1 MPDSAGGERRRRT
14 LWGASLGLA
23 AFALVLG
30 LALITAGNAL
40 VWAAALSFGLAAIVP
55 LVLAVAGGIM
65 FARSPR
71 VPPPRWWWIPL
82 TLAGVPVLTYAP
94 IAFRTRSLHALAAR
108 VPAFPGARL
117 VATHEQPVSDE
128 NRGTWALVMY
138 ETAAPA
144 EAIARFY
151 DDSLTALGWILNTP
165 RPYLTQHTYW
175 YVRPGGAPLMTV
187 EICRQ
192 RTGWVCFAAGCE
204 DWSGPKAVAITVADQ
219 GVGLE
224 LPRSERC
231 RAAGDASVL

>member
-1 MPDSAGGERRRRT
+1 MDPAGGERRRRT

-23 AFALVLG
+23 AFALVVG
-30 LALITAGNAL
+30 FVMIAAGDAVL
-40 VWAAALSFGLAAIVP
+40 WAVALSFGLALLVP
-55 LVLAVAGGIM
+55 LLLAVTGGIM
-65 FARSPR
+65 FARSPM

-82 TLAGVPVLTYAP
+82 TLAAVPVLAYAP
-94 IAFRTRSLHALAAR
+94 IAFRTRALRAVAAR
-108 VPAFPGARL
+108 VPVFPGARL

-138 ETAAPA
+138 ETTAPV
-144 EAIARFY
+144 EAVARFY

-175 YVRPGGAPLMTV
+175 YVRPGGAPLLTV

-192 RTGWVCFAAGCE
+192 RNGWICFAAGCE
-204 DWSGPKAVAITVADQ
+204 DWSGPKAVAITVGGG
-219 GVGLE
+219 GVGPE

-231 RAAGDASVL
+231 RAGAPPHT